1 MMTQFAWLISASLSL
16 YSSALFAAAP
26 KLSEEVRQFVRVQA
40 PTVVLTHVRV
50 IDGTGKPGVAD
61 QNVVIEEGRISRIEA
76 ATDVTQVAGM
86 AVIDLHGYSV
96 MPGIVG
102 MHDHLYNI
110 AAPNLEPEQ
119 HPMGEAPLLAPQMT
133 FTSPRL
139 YLAAGVTTMRTTGSV
154 EPYADLNMR
163 DQIEAGAL
171 PGPHM
176 DVTAPYLEGKNSPFI
191 QMHQLSGAAEAKQFV
206 DYWAGVGA
214 TSFKAYMFITRAELK
229 AAIDAA
235 HKRGLKVT
243 GHLCSVTYPEAAELG
258 IDDLEH
264 GFWVNTQLSPG
275 KKPDECPESGGEDTI
290 KNMDPEG
297 PEAAA
302 LIRLLVSHHV
312 AVTSTLPVFE
322 GGVAGRPP
330 LQRRMLEAMTPEAR
344 DAYLYRRNSRFEK
357 PHGDAA
363 VEWAHAL
370 QMERKFVAAGG
381 LLLAGPDPTGNGG
394 VLPGFGDQR
403 EIELLVEAG
412 FTPVEAIRIA
422 TLNGAVYEGRQA
434 TIGSIDVGKNAD
446 LVVMRGDPSQHIED
460 IEKTEIVFKD
470 GIGYDSAKLIRSIAG
485 RYGQY

>member
-1 MMTQFAWLISASLSL
+1 MTQFAWLISASLSL